1 MTQPAQPVRP
11 VRPARRELV
20 VELLRGPMLLA
31 VAGGVANGL
40 NLVMNLVLA
49 RVLDPSGYGA
59 VVVQTNIY
67 LVLAVVGTAVLT
79 AVVRRDLA
87 PSSIPGRARIAWIRR
102 LRAATASMA
111 LVAAGIAVVVCRPVA
126 ALLSYPHPVA
136 IAEAGVAAGLWLAVC
151 VERGL
156 LQARGNYPGLAWNM
170 VYETALRVT
179 VILVAACAGLGVDG
193 AGLGLLVGALA
204 ATSAA
209 RTTVSRTSTSRTSTS
224 RTSTSRTS
232 TSRTSVSRTSVSRT
246 SVDTHTSAAARTS
259 DTHAASDHAWSGHV
273 RSEVQ
278 GWRTR
283 RVLLADSSVA
293 LATLMPLALLQNVDV
308 VLVGWR
314 NPEAAG
320 SYAAISTACKI
331 PVFVGLAVANYLL
344 AEAARRRREGRTA
357 YAALALAMIIVVVPG
372 LLLSA
377 AGAVAGRPLLSLL
390 FGSRL
395 AAASGVLWVLA
406 LATTF
411 LAATLLFA
419 TYLLGVGDRGIV
431 WVLAVCTPT
440 STVVV
445 AVFADEITSTVLAL
459 LGCQAGIALLA
470 GTLVA
475 RAHRPGRPASSR
487 RRRRAPSSLRTYPSD
502 TPMPPALRGRPLVA
516 EPSGQAREPHLP

>member
-1 MTQPAQPVRP
+1 MTQPAQPAQPARP
-11 VRPARRELV
+11 ARPARRELV

-111 LVAAGIAVVVCRPVA
+111 LVAAGIAVVACRPVA

-170 VYETALRVT
+170 VYETVLRVA
-179 VILVAACAGLGVDG
+179 VIIVAACAGLGVDG

-224 RTSTSRTS
+224 RTS
-232 TSRTSVSRTSVSRT
+232 
-246 SVDTHTSAAARTS
+246 AAARTS
-259 DTHAASDHAWSGHV
+259 DTHAAPDHAWSGHV

-278 GWRTR
+278 GRRTR

-314 NPEAAG
+314 DPEAAG

-377 AGAVAGRPLLSLL
+377 VGAVAGRPLLSLL

-475 RAHRPGRPASSR
+475 RVHRPASPR

-502 TPMPPALRGRPLVA
+502 TPRPPALRGRSLVA
-516 EPSGQAREPHLP
+516 EPSGQPREPHLP

>member
-1 MTQPAQPVRP
+1 MTQPAQPARP

-111 LVAAGIAVVVCRPVA
+111 LVAAGIAVVACRPVA

-170 VYETALRVT
+170 VYETVLRVA
-179 VILVAACAGLGVDG
+179 VIIVAACAGLGVDG

-232 TSRTSVSRTSVSRT
+232 TSRTSV
-246 SVDTHTSAAARTS
+246 DARTS
-259 DTHAASDHAWSGHV
+259 DTHAAPDHARSEHV

-278 GWRTR
+278 GRRTR

-314 NPEAAG
+314 DPEAAG
-320 SYAAISTACKI
+320 SYAAISTTCKI

-459 LGCQAGIALLA
+459 LGCQAGTALLA
-470 GTLVA
+470 GILVA
-475 RAHRPGRPASSR
+475 RAHRPGRPASP
-487 RRRRAPSSLRTYPSD
+487 RRRAPSSLRTYPSD
-502 TPMPPALRGRPLVA
+502 TPTPPALRGRPLVA